1 MADNKEKD
9 LIQQSKV
16 NAEEE
21 AALKAQQEA
30 ELAGLQAHN
39 SAQYNNLG
47 QIVGD
52 IQRQADIAKGNDEA
66 ARMREESYRYI
77 SGLGDTLSSFANL
90 MGVAKGAANQQQTYN
105 SNAVALKAEEA
116 RKARKLE
123 MDDLGKRLD
132 ELTAR
137 QRELKAA
144 GSLAE
149 AQMGVRHQKEQ
160 MALKN
165 EQAAR
170 AREAEY
176 KERMLKVDEMNAQSA
191 KIRAEAY
198 EYGQENPKPTKT
210 SKTTPKPEHTFEIV
224 GGGSVTIPQH
234 KWTDTAIT
242 SVYDIIPDEMKTKRA
257 RMVRD
262 EYGEDKEQRDAS
274 GNIVYYTPTK
284 QEMLNDIVKAAKTD
298 PNVANALRKYAGTG
312 RGADDPD
319 FE

>member
-1 MADNKEKD
+1 MAENKEKD

-52 IQRQADIAKGNDEA
+52 IQRQADVAKGNDEA
-66 ARMREESYRYI
+66 ARRREESYRYI

-210 SKTTPKPEHTFEIV
+210 SNTTPKPEHTFEIV

-242 SVYDIIPDEMKTKRA
+242 SVYDIIPDEMRTKRA
-257 RMVRD
+257 RMVR
-262 EYGEDKEQRDAS
+262 ESSPPPQSLPPISIPLGS
-274 GNIVYYTPTK
+274 
-284 QEMLNDIVKAAKTD
+284 
-298 PNVANALRKYAGTG
+298 
-312 RGADDPD
+312 
-319 FE
+319 